1 MTPQAGE
8 NPNGGLTHY
17 RAEDVMH
24 NPADDFRR
32 ECRSHMKLYN
42 SSKFHLLE
50 IQPTRRIR
58 SPRQVAVMPY
68 GINSGKGSKICGA
81 EVKVMWVGQPA

>member
-1 MTPQAGE
+1 MTFLAKNMTPQPAE

-24 NPADDFRR
+24 HPADDFRR

-42 SSKFHLLE
+42 SGQFHLQE

-58 SPRQVAVMPY
+58 SP
-68 GINSGKGSKICGA
+68 
-81 EVKVMWVGQPA
+81 